1 VTINVTFTDLD
12 RTFVLELANAV
23 LHHKEGKPAS
33 DADASVRLTRAFWLQ
48 FLGRQTGLKE
58 LVFSNE
64 LDIDGNRLAL
74 LSLLGLLQPP
84 EAEVAIVTPE

>member
-1 VTINVTFTDLD
+1 
-12 RTFVLELANAV
+12 VLELANSV
-23 LHHKEGKPAS
+23 LHHKEGKPVPN
-33 DADASVRLTRAFWLQ
+33 ADASVRLTRAFWLK
-48 FLGRQTGLKE
+48 FLGRRTGLEE

-84 EAEVAIVTPE
+84 QPEFAIVTPE